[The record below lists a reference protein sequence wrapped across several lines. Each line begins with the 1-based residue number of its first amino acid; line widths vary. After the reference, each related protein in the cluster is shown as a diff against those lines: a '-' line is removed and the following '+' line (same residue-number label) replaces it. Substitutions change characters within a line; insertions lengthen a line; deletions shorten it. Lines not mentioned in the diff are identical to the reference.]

1 VAIPWIKKIR
11 EGGQLT
17 VFNKANTWTDAVNAS
32 IDAFNRLSFGV
43 TLVKAKD
50 EKSANIVLVLANGH
64 TEYTYQGTTVTPGAG
79 FSPDR
84 LHGKTR
90 AYYYE
95 QSPKEIFFAVTFL
108 PGKVNGTK
116 KQKEVI
122 VVHEFIH
129 AAGMDEH
136 DDRGIMFAQMGE
148 DGDGL
153 IEYLHDKG
161 SKAMPPIRV
170 GGQTACIM
178 NMLWS
183 GGAACK
189 AS

>member
-1 VAIPWIKKIR
+1 VAIPWIKRVR
-11 EGGQLT
+11 EGGELS
-17 VFNKANTWTDAVNAS
+17 VFNKANTWTDAVNAAME
-32 IDAFNRLSFGV
+32 AFNRLSFGV
-43 TLVKAKD
+43 ALVKAKD

-64 TEYTYQGTTVTPGAG
+64 TEYTYQGTTVTPGAD
-79 FSPDR
+79 FSPER

-90 AYYYE
+90 AFYYDA
-95 QSPKEIFFAVTFL
+95 SPKEIFFAATFL

-122 VVHEFIH
+122 VVHELIH

-136 DDRGIMFAQMGE
+136 DDRGIMFAHMGE
-148 DGDGL
+148 SGDGL
-153 IEYLHDKG
+153 IEYLHDKN

>member
-1 VAIPWIKKIR
+1 MK
-11 EGGQLT
+11 
-17 VFNKANTWTDAVNAS
+17 
-32 IDAFNRLSFGV
+32 
-43 TLVKAKD
+43 
-50 EKSANIVLVLANGH
+50 
-64 TEYTYQGTTVTPGAG
+64 
-79 FSPDR
+79 
-84 LHGKTR
+84 
-90 AYYYE
+90 
-95 QSPKEIFFAVTFL
+95 
-108 PGKVNGTK
+108 NGTK

-136 DDRGIMFAQMGE
+136 DDRGIMFPQMGE
-148 DGDGL
+148 SGDGL

>member
-1 VAIPWIKKIR
+1 VDQ
-11 EGGQLT
+11 EGGQLS
-17 VFNKANTWTDAVNAS
+17 VFNKANAWTDAVIAA
-32 IDAFNRLSFGV
+32 IEAFNRLSLGA

-50 EKSANIVLVLANGH
+50 EKSANIVLMLANGH
-64 TEYTYQGTTVTPGAG
+64 TDYTYQGTTVTPGVG

-84 LHGKTR
+84 LHGMTR
-90 AYYYE
+90 AFYYDE
-95 QSPKEIFFAVTFL
+95 SPKEIFFATIFL
-108 PGKVNGTK
+108 PGKVHGTK
-116 KQKEVI
+116 KQREVI

-148 DGDGL
+148 SGDGL
-153 IEYLHDKG
+153 IEYLHDKA
-161 SKAMPPIRV
+161 SKTMPPIRV

-178 NMLWS
+178 KMLWS